1 MVDSMFAMH
10 MIDII
15 APQFRSLND
24 KSNDN
29 IEDISIS
36 RNISSNIIIR
46 ALIVISFLSE
56 NYR

>member
-36 RNISSNIIIR
+36 HNISSKNISR
-46 ALIVISFLSE
+46 ALISLVTDFVG
-56 NYR
+56 